1 MKQSFAAVHKR
12 RKPAS
17 INADGAV
24 RLLRAVR
31 FYSTKIEKKSV
42 AKRIFLQFS
51 RQKSDEE

>member
-17 INADGAV
+17 IKADGAV